1 MRTEILKKKNWQRA
15 FAAVVVVVATAV
27 AVAAGV
33 VVAAA
38 VAAGVVV
45 AAAVAATKTRELKL
59 LQIGAKVLNFLM

>member
-1 MRTEILKKKNWQRA
+1 MKRKNWQRA
-15 FAAVVVVVATAV
+15 FAVVVFAVAVVVVV
-27 AVAAGV
+27 V

-45 AAAVAATKTRELKL
+45 AAAVADTKTRELKL